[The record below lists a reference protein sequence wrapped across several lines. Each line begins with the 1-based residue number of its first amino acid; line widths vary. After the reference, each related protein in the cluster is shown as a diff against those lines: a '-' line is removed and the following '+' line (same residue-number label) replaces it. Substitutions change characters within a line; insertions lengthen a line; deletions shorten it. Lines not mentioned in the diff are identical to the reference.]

1 MALNEQ
7 ESTSCCRAHVM
18 APKTWGLRRMN
29 NHRLEQET
37 FRYIKQN
44 TNLSDINRMLERM
57 ESQDTIYQNLLTE
70 ITELENELQLAEE

>member
-1 MALNEQ
+1 VHKLLAAVVD
-7 ESTSCCRAHVM
+7 S
-18 APKTWGLRRMN
+18 KGLRLMN

-57 ESQDTIYQNLLTE
+57 ESQDTIYHNLLTE